1 MTFLDLHTAQECTRG
16 LLVTQRHCHHCLP
29 QGGSVPVQRLGQ
41 KEEEVRWWLEV
52 TAQAIVGAQL
62 PRDGTSDDLSVFSV
76 RHRSD
81 DVRSALE
88 WI

>member
-1 MTFLDLHTAQECTRG
+1 M
-16 LLVTQRHCHHCLP
+16 
-29 QGGSVPVQRLGQ
+29 QRLGQ

-76 RHRSD
+76 RHRSG